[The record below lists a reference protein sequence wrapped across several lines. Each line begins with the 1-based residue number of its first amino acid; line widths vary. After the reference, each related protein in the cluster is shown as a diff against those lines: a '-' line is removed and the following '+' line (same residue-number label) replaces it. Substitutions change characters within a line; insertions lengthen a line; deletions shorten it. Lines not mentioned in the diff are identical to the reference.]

1 MLEASTLL
9 EKGQQVRF
17 SQLRT
22 PRASGT
28 VSFLGAIAS
37 TVLFGAFAILRAHP
51 QADPADSQF
60 RVDTGLVLVPVT
72 VTDFQSANITGLGKE
87 SFSVLDNGRPQPISV
102 FYLED
107 SPCSVGIVLDVS
119 GSMRNALDLERAAMH
134 AFLEASNPEDDS
146 FLVTVS
152 SNPGAITG
160 PVADTRRIDDSARFL
175 SAGGGTALIDTI
187 YRALSQIR
195 SRPAQRRALL
205 VISDGMD
212 NYSRYSKSD
221 LIHMLV
227 ESGTQVYTI
236 AIAGNQSAV
245 NGMEWAEV
253 LHGFALMEDLAA
265 KSGGV
270 SVRLG
275 AQENPSAA
283 AARLANAI
291 RSQYV
296 VGYRSPDNG
305 QSGKWHKILVKVDRT
320 DARIHARS
328 GYLER

>member
-1 MLEASTLL
+1 
-9 EKGQQVRF
+9 VPF
-17 SQLRT
+17 SMLRT
-22 PRASGT
+22 TRAPGIVDS
-28 VSFLGAIAS
+28 LGIIAFS
-37 TVLFGAFAILRAHP
+37 MLFATFAIVRAQSP
-51 QADPADSQF
+51 ADQADQQF
-60 RVDTGLVLVPVT
+60 RVDTSLVLVPVT

-87 SFSVLDNGRPQPISV
+87 SFSVLDNGLPQPISV

-107 SPCSVGIVLDVS
+107 APCSVGIVLDVS

-152 SNPGAITG
+152 SNPGVLTG
-160 PVADTRRIDDSARFL
+160 PVGDTRKIDDSARFL

-195 SRPAQRRALL
+195 SRQTRRRALL
-205 VISDGMD
+205 VISDGID

-221 LIHMLV
+221 LMRTLV
-227 ESGTQVYTI
+227 ESGIQVYTI

-245 NGMEWAEV
+245 NGIEWAEV
-253 LHGFALMEDLAA
+253 LHGFAFMEDLAA

-275 AQENPSAA
+275 AQENPSIAA
-283 AARLANAI
+283 TRLANAI
-291 RSQYV
+291 RNQYV

-305 QSGKWHKILVKVDRT
+305 QSGKWHRILVKVNRS

-328 GYLER
+328 GYLAH